1 MHRAQGHVCYMRYR
15 EDVGLPASQRFRQC
29 GLRFHPRIDASFR
42 NVPDRPGSAV
52 PPGGRCEQSWGALGE
67 LVFKKC
73 SHIRPDQALT
83 LSPPVPETI

>member
-1 MHRAQGHVCYMRYR
+1 MRYR

-29 GLRFHPRIDASFR
+29 GLRLNPRIDASFR

-67 LVFKKC
+67 LVFSGLK
-73 SHIRPDQALT
+73 SGMGHLPTFGDLG
-83 LSPPVPETI
+83 VPIE